1 MKHAIRLPTIAAAR
15 VFSSM
20 EPLAYIPMLAAIV
33 LMAVSHVFLP
43 CNHVFLPCN
52 HVLIV
57 FMLDSYR
64 QPERLTNLLGNVQDC
79 IGYADFGFGC
89 FE

>member
-1 MKHAIRLPTIAAAR
+1 
-15 VFSSM
+15 M
-20 EPLAYIPMLAAIV
+20 EPLAYVTMLATIV
-33 LMAVSHVFLP
+33 LMAVS
-43 CNHVFLPCN
+43 HVFLPCN